1 MNACQKG
8 KRGERAFA
16 KWLRENL
23 GVAARRG
30 RQFSGS
36 PESPDVVGVD
46 GVHFEVKHVEK
57 LNIWQAIDQA
67 IRDCGKSIPVVA
79 MKRNRSEW
87 LLVLR
92 ASDLMKTSFLLNN
105 LVEQPSL
112 PTVEGTEKKPR
123 SDSE

>member
-16 KWLRENL
+16 AWLRENF

-36 PESPDVVGVD
+36 PDSPDVVGIN

-57 LNIWQAIDQA
+57 LNVWSAVDQA
-67 IRDCGKSIPVVA
+67 CKDCGSNVPVVA

-87 LLVLR
+87 LLVLK
-92 ASDLMKTSFLLNN
+92 ASDLKKAA
-105 LVEQPSL
+105 SL
-112 PTVEGTEKKPR
+112 FAALDPFAEPPPQADANTK
-123 SDSE
+123 D